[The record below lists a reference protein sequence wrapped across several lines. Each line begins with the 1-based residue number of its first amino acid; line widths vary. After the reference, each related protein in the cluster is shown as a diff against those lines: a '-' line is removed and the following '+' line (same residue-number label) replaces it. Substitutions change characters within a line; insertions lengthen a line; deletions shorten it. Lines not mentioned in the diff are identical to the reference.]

1 MPMISSPMSGCTYD
15 GQNHEEGSSWFS
27 GSTPC
32 ISCMCVD
39 GVTTCS
45 EIRCLSPCVNFINVP
60 GECCPVCAGE
70 HINSILQCLILQK
83 SNSKTFYSTDCV
95 FEGSVYGPGDSFHP
109 AGDPCQICTC
119 EVCHTFKPQV
129 GEKRLHSHRR
139 KSLYVTNMKKEPF
152 TFSSMVVKDGI
163 LTGYDICTFMV
174 EEAL

>member
-1 MPMISSPMSGCTYD
+1 MSSPLSGCMYG
-15 GQNHEEGSSWFS
+15 GQNHEEGSSWFA

-70 HINSILQCLILQK
+70 HMLTAFCNVLHHKNLTRKHFIP
-83 SNSKTFYSTDCV
+83 DCV

-119 EVCHTFKPQV
+119 EVCHTFKPQ
-129 GEKRLHSHRR
+129 GREKRLHSHRW
-139 KSLYVTNMKKEPF
+139 KSLYVTNMKYNLLP
-152 TFSSMVVKDGI
+152 
-163 LTGYDICTFMV
+163 L
-174 EEAL
+174 APWW